1 MQESNT
7 VFANLLKEY
16 LSTEKISTCILGRD
30 GKTVFKYFSDPEEEK
45 WIRKN
50 VPEDMLRDV
59 SSSFSDYDVSDVI
72 DIPSDEKNR
81 YRAVASRDNSGK
93 VKSVLFLFAK
103 NADDGHFDNATK
115 KISDSLNLYND
126 ISAEL
131 SSLSD
136 RVKQSDE
143 ERERLEHTKRLFKY
157 LSMLVDEISFK
168 VSFDDACDDIM
179 KKSALCVNF
188 DTCLIV
194 GISDGAAQIKKHFM
208 TGKRKASV
216 HGRKDIHY
224 FV

>member
-143 ERERLEHTKRLFKY
+143 ERERLEHTKRL
-157 LSMLVDEISFK
+157 
-168 VSFDDACDDIM
+168 
-179 KKSALCVNF
+179 
-188 DTCLIV
+188 
-194 GISDGAAQIKKHFM
+194 
-208 TGKRKASV
+208 
-216 HGRKDIHY
+216 
-224 FV
+224 

>member
-81 YRAVASRDNSGK
+81 YRAVASRDNSG
-93 VKSVLFLFAK
+93 
-103 NADDGHFDNATK
+103 
-115 KISDSLNLYND
+115 
-126 ISAEL
+126 
-131 SSLSD
+131 
-136 RVKQSDE
+136 R
-143 ERERLEHTKRLFKY
+143 
-157 LSMLVDEISFK
+157 
-168 VSFDDACDDIM
+168 
-179 KKSALCVNF
+179 
-188 DTCLIV
+188 
-194 GISDGAAQIKKHFM
+194 
-208 TGKRKASV
+208 
-216 HGRKDIHY
+216 
-224 FV
+224 